1 MPNPT
6 PDPGVDEWVLAS
18 AAEVAR
24 NVARHGVS
32 ITWSEAAERL
42 RRTVELLS
50 GQVFVID
57 DGGTFTPLPQ
67 QETPRWQETGFAESV
82 ACAAVHY
89 AGQPYY
95 PENPQS
101 SRVELAVPWDTA
113 TALVHLLSAL
123 LVARL
128 TGPTPSCD
136 QEQVEAA
143 QLLNR
148 LSADVAFEFSR
159 DDHELLGD
167 EEKVGERV
175 YLLMQSCDVWQ
186 ALDLLGNGREALRLA
201 GVTDMEILDL
211 TLWEARCWLF
221 GPYEQAS

>member
-32 ITWSEAAERL
+32 ITWLEAAERL
-42 RRTVELLS
+42 RRTVEVLS

-159 DDHELLGD
+159 DDYELLGD

-186 ALDLLGNGREALRLA
+186 ALDLLGSRRDALRLA

>member
-1 MPNPT
+1 
-6 PDPGVDEWVLAS
+6 V
-18 AAEVAR
+18 AE
-24 NVARHGVS
+24 
-32 ITWSEAAERL
+32 
-42 RRTVELLS
+42 
-50 GQVFVID
+50 
-57 DGGTFTPLPQ
+57 
-67 QETPRWQETGFAESV
+67 ETGFADSV

-128 TGPTPSCD
+128 TGPTPSCN

-159 DDHELLGD
+159 DDDALLGD

-175 YLLMQSCDVWQ
+175 YLLMRSCDVWQ
-186 ALDLLGNGREALRLA
+186 ALELLDNGREALRLA

-211 TLWEARCWLF
+211 TLWEASRWLF

>member
-1 MPNPT
+1 MST
-6 PDPGVDEWVLAS
+6 PRTDVDEWVLAS
-18 AAEVAR
+18 AAEVTR
-24 NVARHGVS
+24 NVARHGVP

-50 GQVFVID
+50 APVFVID

-95 PENPQS
+95 PENPQT
-101 SRVELAVPWDTA
+101 SRVELAIPWDTA

-128 TGPTPSCD
+128 TGPTPSCN

-143 QLLNR
+143 QR
-148 LSADVAFEFSR
+148 
-159 DDHELLGD
+159 
-167 EEKVGERV
+167 
-175 YLLMQSCDVWQ
+175 
-186 ALDLLGNGREALRLA
+186 ALTNTPESTPISNL
-201 GVTDMEILDL
+201 
-211 TLWEARCWLF
+211 
-221 GPYEQAS
+221 P

>member
-1 MPNPT
+1 MST
-6 PDPGVDEWVLAS
+6 PRTDIDEWVLAS

-24 NVARHGVS
+24 NVARHGVP

-123 LVARL
+123 VVARL
-128 TGPTPSCD
+128 TGPTPSCN

-143 QLLNR
+143 RLLNR

-159 DDHELLGD
+159 DLTWRL
-167 EEKVGERV
+167 
-175 YLLMQSCDVWQ
+175 
-186 ALDLLGNGREALRLA
+186 ALPWTAPPGRHTASVVEPSSRSLHRLA
-201 GVTDMEILDL
+201 GTRLLRRSAAFLGSPV
-211 TLWEARCWLF
+211 
-221 GPYEQAS
+221 

>member
-1 MPNPT
+1 MRRS
-6 PDPGVDEWVLAS
+6 V
-18 AAEVAR
+18 EVFA
-24 NVARHGVS
+24 G
-32 ITWSEAAERL
+32 E
-42 RRTVELLS
+42 
-50 GQVFVID
+50 VFGID

-136 QEQVEAA
+136 QEQVRSEEHT
-143 QLLNR
+143 
-148 LSADVAFEFSR
+148 S
-159 DDHELLGD
+159 ELQS
-167 EEKVGERV
+167 
-175 YLLMQSCDVWQ
+175 LMRIS
-186 ALDLLGNGREALRLA
+186 
-201 GVTDMEILDL
+201 
-211 TLWEARCWLF
+211 
-221 GPYEQAS
+221 YS

>member
-1 MPNPT
+1 MST
-6 PDPGVDEWVLAS
+6 PRTDVDEWVLAS
-18 AAEVAR
+18 AAEVAQ
-24 NVARHGVS
+24 NVARHGVP

-42 RRTVELLS
+42 RHTVELLS
-50 GQVFVID
+50 GPVFVVD

-67 QETPRWQETGFAESV
+67 QEIPRWQETGFAESV

-128 TGPTPSCD
+128 TGPTPSCN

-159 DDHELLGD
+159 DDDALLGD

-186 ALDLLGNGREALRLA
+186 ALDLLVYIRLVPRLVPTTA
-201 GVTDMEILDL
+201 GDKP
-211 TLWEARCWLF
+211 ARHA
-221 GPYEQAS
+221 G